1 VELEEST
8 PVRIACG
15 FEPIVDFDATG
26 DWPFEV
32 ELGVADT
39 VCSFGRVVDSDF
51 AADGFPMGEDVL
63 VPVPW
68 RRSRSD

>member
-32 ELGVADT
+32 ELGVAER

-51 AADGFPMGEDVL
+51 VADGFPEGEDVL
-63 VPVPW
+63 LSVPW
-68 RRSRSD
+68 CLSRSD